1 MRYLKY
7 YNNIPK
13 NNNLEKI
20 NELIQ
25 DEKNNV
31 NINEHRI
38 VKLEQS
44 KMINMLFN
52 DMNIISGKYKLP
64 W

>member
-31 NINEHRI
+31 NINEHKI

-52 DMNIISGKYKLP
+52 NMNIISGKYKLP

>member
-31 NINEHRI
+31 NINEHKI